1 MNNSNDNR
9 HARRPNNNR
18 NRNNGKP
25 RRDGQRRGRPAGNGF
40 SRPGPFGFKPKPIS
54 ESQQMVANPFGFA
67 SHNKGSDVPQSGNSG
82 RDQSQQNHQNRQQ
95 NHQQNQH
102 RDNRRPYNNKNNN
115 GGNRR
120 PYKNKLRKPRRNPNN
135 INRDGNNNSS
145 NETLKAP
152 EPPTTGE

>member
-9 HARRPNNNR
+9 HARHPNNNR

-102 RDNRRPYNNKNNN
+102 RDNRRPYNNKNN
-115 GGNRR
+115 GGNRH
-120 PYKNKLRKPRRNPNN
+120 PYKNKLRKPRRNPDN